1 MLSLLEH
8 KWPLPASLP
17 HNAIQIFRVRTY
29 QSSPTMSESHKHPV
43 HYTQK
48 HNALL
53 LSVSPCRIDCA
64 SYEEIRPLQAELF
77 VTSQAHLEQNVVRNC
92 VH

>member
-17 HNAIQIFRVRTY
+17 HNAIQIFRGKTY
-29 QSSPTMSESHKHPV
+29 QSSQTMSESHKHPV

-53 LSVSPCRIDCA
+53 
-64 SYEEIRPLQAELF
+64 F
-77 VTSQAHLEQNVVRNC
+77 
-92 VH
+92 